1 MKHIN
6 VLIPAS
12 NIVAEHELYQFVF
25 KNNLDIALH
34 FARLSF
40 DTLYGDNQ
48 EQYTRELVENI
59 PNALR
64 QLSRIKAEKT
74 VVLCSSAQLFYTGS
88 EDFLFP
94 LNCMADLLKESNVKY
109 PLIITPYNQEIG
121 DRSISE
127 LVGQNIT
134 PSKAI
139 HLNIKNK
146 DDLLNYSK
154 ENLVDT
160 IKQEISNTT
169 DAICVCCTNFA
180 TAHLIEQVESELD
193 LPFFSSNSSIM
204 KTLLSLVEK

>member
-6 VLIPAS
+6 ILIPAS
-12 NIVAEHELYQFVF
+12 NIVAEYELYQFVF
-25 KNNLDIALH
+25 NNNLDVALH

-40 DTLYGDNQ
+40 NTLYGDNQ
-48 EQYTRELVENI
+48 EKYTRELVENI

-88 EDFLFP
+88 EDFVFP
-94 LNCMADLLKESNVKY
+94 LNCMVDLLKKSNIKS

-121 DRSISE
+121 DKSISE
-127 LVGQNIT
+127 LMEHNII
-134 PSKAI
+134 PSKVI

-154 ENLVDT
+154 ENLVNT
-160 IKQEISNTT
+160 IKQEVSNTT
-169 DAICVCCTNFA
+169 DAVCVCCTNFA
-180 TAHLIEQVESELD
+180 TAHLIGQVESELG
-193 LPFFSSNSSIM
+193 LPLFSSNLSVMNSI
-204 KTLLSLVEK
+204 LPLVEK

>member
-6 VLIPAS
+6 ILIPAS
-12 NIVAEHELYQFVF
+12 NIVAEYELYQFVF
-25 KNNLDIALH
+25 NNNLDVALH

-40 DTLYGDNQ
+40 NTLYGDNQ
-48 EQYTRELVENI
+48 EKYTRELVENI

-88 EDFLFP
+88 EDFVFP
-94 LNCMADLLKESNVKY
+94 LNCMVDLLKKSNIKS

-121 DRSISE
+121 DKSISE
-127 LVGQNIT
+127 LMGHNII

-154 ENLVDT
+154 ENLVNT

-180 TAHLIEQVESELD
+180 TAHLIGQVESELGR
-193 LPFFSSNSSIM
+193 PFFSSNLSVMKSI
-204 KTLLSLVEK
+204 LPLVEK

>member
-6 VLIPAS
+6 ILIPAS
-12 NIVAEHELYQFVF
+12 NIVAEYELYQFVF
-25 KNNLDIALH
+25 NNNLDVALH

-40 DTLYGDNQ
+40 NTLYGDNQ
-48 EQYTRELVENI
+48 EKYTRELVENI

-88 EDFLFP
+88 EDFVFP
-94 LNCMADLLKESNVKY
+94 LNCMVDLLKKSNIKS

-121 DRSISE
+121 DKSISE
-127 LVGQNIT
+127 LMGHNII

-154 ENLVDT
+154 ESLVNT

-169 DAICVCCTNFA
+169 DAVCVCCTNFA
-180 TAHLIEQVESELD
+180 TAHLIGQVESELGR
-193 LPFFSSNSSIM
+193 PFFSSNSSIM